1 MDVGGGAPG
10 AQAGRDIVGIAIST
24 GGPNALSQLMAQIR
38 GDFSPS
44 LLIVQHMPEGFTE
57 QFATRLAKLS
67 AIDVH
72 EAREGEVVSPS
83 CAFVAPGGQHMELVR
98 ESGKLR
104 LRLTLAE
111 PVNGHR
117 PSADVLFRSMAKVV
131 GPKCVGVV
139 MTGMG
144 EDGADGAS
152 AIHEAGG
159 YNLAQ
164 DEASSVVFGMPKAA
178 IERGVVDKVLP
189 FVQNIELL
197 EFALVAAKGGSVMEN
212 FRFLVV
218 DDSEF
223 ARRNMK
229 KILTA
234 VGGEAAGFAT
244 NGREAIDQYM
254 KLRPDVVFMDI
265 TMPEMEGVEAV
276 QTIMDRDASA
286 KVVMVSSNGYQE
298 LIKEALDSGAKHFL
312 TKPVEP
318 TQVASVVD
326 FVLGEG

>member
-1 MDVGGGAPG
+1 
-10 AQAGRDIVGIAIST
+10 
-24 GGPNALSQLMAQIR
+24 
-38 GDFSPS
+38 
-44 LLIVQHMPEGFTE
+44 
-57 QFATRLAKLS
+57 
-67 AIDVH
+67 
-72 EAREGEVVSPS
+72 
-83 CAFVAPGGQHMELVR
+83 
-98 ESGKLR
+98 
-104 LRLTLAE
+104 
-111 PVNGHR
+111 
-117 PSADVLFRSMAKVV
+117 
-131 GPKCVGVV
+131 
-139 MTGMG
+139 
-144 EDGADGAS
+144 
-152 AIHEAGG
+152 
-159 YNLAQ
+159 
-164 DEASSVVFGMPKAA
+164 
-178 IERGVVDKVLP
+178 
-189 FVQNIELL
+189 
-197 EFALVAAKGGSVMEN
+197 MEN

-229 KILTA
+229 NILTA

-286 KVVMVSSNGYQE
+286 KIVMVSSNGYQE

-326 FVLGEG
+326 FVLREG

>member
-1 MDVGGGAPG
+1 
-10 AQAGRDIVGIAIST
+10 
-24 GGPNALSQLMAQIR
+24 
-38 GDFSPS
+38 
-44 LLIVQHMPEGFTE
+44 
-57 QFATRLAKLS
+57 
-67 AIDVH
+67 
-72 EAREGEVVSPS
+72 
-83 CAFVAPGGQHMELVR
+83 
-98 ESGKLR
+98 
-104 LRLTLAE
+104 
-111 PVNGHR
+111 
-117 PSADVLFRSMAKVV
+117 
-131 GPKCVGVV
+131 
-139 MTGMG
+139 
-144 EDGADGAS
+144 
-152 AIHEAGG
+152 
-159 YNLAQ
+159 
-164 DEASSVVFGMPKAA
+164 
-178 IERGVVDKVLP
+178 
-189 FVQNIELL
+189 
-197 EFALVAAKGGSVMEN
+197 MEN

-286 KVVMVSSNGYQE
+286 KIVMVSSNGYQE

-312 TKPVEP
+312 IKPVEP
-318 TQVASVVD
+318 TQVASVLD

>member
-1 MDVGGGAPG
+1 
-10 AQAGRDIVGIAIST
+10 
-24 GGPNALSQLMAQIR
+24 
-38 GDFSPS
+38 
-44 LLIVQHMPEGFTE
+44 
-57 QFATRLAKLS
+57 
-67 AIDVH
+67 
-72 EAREGEVVSPS
+72 
-83 CAFVAPGGQHMELVR
+83 
-98 ESGKLR
+98 
-104 LRLTLAE
+104 
-111 PVNGHR
+111 
-117 PSADVLFRSMAKVV
+117 
-131 GPKCVGVV
+131 
-139 MTGMG
+139 
-144 EDGADGAS
+144 
-152 AIHEAGG
+152 
-159 YNLAQ
+159 
-164 DEASSVVFGMPKAA
+164 
-178 IERGVVDKVLP
+178 
-189 FVQNIELL
+189 
-197 EFALVAAKGGSVMEN
+197 MEN